1 MNTLYKKIDINTP
14 IGQFLLAINSNDESN
29 DFVNATNMYPNHIVN
44 FDNFK
49 VTEKSKEILRNI
61 SEMNIINEE
70 VDIDFSNIKLPF
82 VPNEE
87 DILAVY
93 DMYTLQDNENHRS
106 IINFNYFYNP
116 TITNFMKL
124 CRIKQYILNNKIV
137 FTDDFVF
144 INVIIADMLR
154 RIRFVINLY
163 DDMLYTHMYYFD
175 FDDEPIVDT
184 ITTQEDLDNI
194 LEIYGNELYDD
205 SCESPTI
212 EVTIAEDTG
221 DYDNESKLGRKESR
235 KLSKMSIIVEETE
248 DSDIIDSD
256 SESETD
262 SESEPSVKKA
272 NNSKKSKSS
281 AKMTFYNGDNVNQDE
296 IETESEMSDEDQLS
310 LKTYQPIKR
319 SQPAS
324 RSSSKTKKIG
334 RMTVYIDKILDEP
347 ESDEEPS
354 SPILSRRNTIRPT
367 SKKIGRMT
375 VYNDKI
381 LDESDEPDSLVSSK
395 KSSTRPTSKKIGR
408 MTVYND
414 QILDEPEES
423 EEPENL
429 ASSKKSSIRSQ
440 SASRSSSNNS
450 TRPTSKKIGRMTVY
464 NDQILDKPDESD
476 EEPENLAS
484 SINNFINS
492 LRNSIKSN
500 ISSSNDN
507 DSDDIVNIPDSQPI
521 PERYSSWY
529 NYTYIDDEQPIE
541 DANLLNLLWIIAD
554 NTELRKKML
563 KNKKFNEWKN
573 KYRND
578 MTNIEFLIALLRK
591 QIPLNTENVEGAYF
605 FNNLDVIDFMN
616 LYDDYEDNTFEAVEE
631 IISRYGKYFDFESG
645 MSYEDAYPMVLEWIV
660 QNIN

>member
-14 IGQFLLAINSNDESN
+14 IGQFLLAINTNDESN
-29 DFVNATNMYPNHIVN
+29 DFVNATNTYPNHIVN

-93 DMYTLQDNENHRS
+93 DMYTLQDNENYRS

-175 FDDEPIVDT
+175 FEDEPIVDT

-221 DYDNESKLGRKESR
+221 DYDNESKLGRKEAR
-235 KLSKMSIIVEETE
+235 KSSKMATIVEETE
-248 DSDIIDSD
+248 DSDISDSD

-262 SESEPSVKKA
+262 SESESSIKKA
-272 NNSKKSKSS
+272 IGSKKSS
-281 AKMTFYNGDNVNQDE
+281 AKMTFYNGDNFNQDE
-296 IETESEMSDEDQLS
+296 IETESEMSDEEPES
-310 LKTYQPIKR
+310 PILKTYQPTKR
-319 SQPAS
+319 SQPVN
-324 RSSSKTKKIG
+324 RSSTKTKKIG
-334 RMTVYIDKILDEP
+334 RMTVYNDQILNES
-347 ESDEEPS
+347 ESDEESVSLVS
-354 SPILSRRNTIRPT
+354 SKKSSTRTQPVNRSSSKT
-367 SKKIGRMT
+367 KKIGRMT

-381 LDESDEPDSLVSSK
+381 LDES
-395 KSSTRPTSKKIGR
+395 
-408 MTVYND
+408 
-414 QILDEPEES
+414 
-423 EEPENL
+423 
-429 ASSKKSSIRSQ
+429 
-440 SASRSSSNNS
+440 
-450 TRPTSKKIGRMTVY
+450 
-464 NDQILDKPDESD
+464 ESD
-476 EEPENLAS
+476 DSDSLAS
-484 SINNFINS
+484 SINSFISS
-492 LRNSIKSN
+492 LRSSIKSKT
-500 ISSSNDN
+500 SSSND
-507 DSDDIVNIPDSQPI
+507 SDDLVNIPDSQPM

-529 NYTYIDDEQPIE
+529 KYTYIDDEQPIE

-554 NTELRKKML
+554 NIKLRKKMM
-563 KNKKFNEWKN
+563 KNRRFNEWKN
-573 KYRND
+573 MYGND
-578 MTNIEFLIALLRK
+578 MTNIEFLIALLRN

-616 LYDDYEDNTFEAVEE
+616 LYNDYEDNTFEAVKE
-631 IISRYGKYFDFESG
+631 IISKHGKYFDFETG
-645 MSYEDAYPMVLEWIV
+645 IAYEDAYPMVHEWIV

>member
-14 IGQFLLAINSNDESN
+14 IGQFLLAINTNDESN

-93 DMYTLQDNENHRS
+93 DMYTLQDNENYRS

-221 DYDNESKLGRKESR
+221 DYDNESKLGRKEAR
-235 KLSKMSIIVEETE
+235 KSSKMATIVEETE
-248 DSDIIDSD
+248 DSDISDSD

-262 SESEPSVKKA
+262 SESESSVKKA
-272 NNSKKSKSS
+272 VGSKKSS
-281 AKMTFYNGDNVNQDE
+281 AKMTFYNGDDVNQDE
-296 IETESEMSDEDQLS
+296 IETESESEISDEEPES
-310 LKTYQPIKR
+310 PILKTYQPTKR
-319 SQPAS
+319 SQPVN

-334 RMTVYIDKILDEP
+334 RMTVYNDQILDEP
-347 ESDEEPS
+347 DESDEEPE
-354 SPILSRRNTIRPT
+354 SPVLSRRNTIRPT
-367 SKKIGRMT
+367 
-375 VYNDKI
+375 
-381 LDESDEPDSLVSSK
+381 
-395 KSSTRPTSKKIGR
+395 KKIGR

-414 QILDEPEES
+414 QILDEPESDNES
-423 EEPENL
+423 ESIV
-429 ASSKKSSIRSQ
+429 SSKKSSTRTQPVTRS
-440 SASRSSSNNS
+440 
-450 TRPTSKKIGRMTVY
+450 TKTKKIGRMTVY
-464 NDQILDKPDESD
+464 NDQILDEPESD
-476 EEPENLAS
+476 DDVSLAS

-492 LRNSIKSN
+492 LRSSIKSKT
-500 ISSSNDN
+500 SSSND
-507 DSDDIVNIPDSQPI
+507 SDELVNIPDSQPM

-529 NYTYIDDEQPIE
+529 SYTYIDDEQPIE
-541 DANLLNLLWIIAD
+541 DANLLNLLWMIAD
-554 NTELRKKML
+554 DIKLRKKML
-563 KNKKFNEWKN
+563 KNRRFNEWKN
-573 KYRND
+573 MYGND
-578 MTNIEFLIALLRK
+578 MTTIEFLIALLRN

-616 LYDDYEDNTFEAVEE
+616 LYDDYEDNTIEAVEE

-645 MSYEDAYPMVLEWIV
+645 MAYEDAYPMVLEWIV